1 MRKAVLSP
9 NPFPQ
14 AKQRFI
20 VDGLPESSH
29 VVTRDT
35 IEIAIE
41 TADRPDGTKVPIG
54 RTNPGEF
61 KISID
66 LADDAVRDAY
76 EGWAND
82 CIDQGSLYAYADTGL
97 SGSSIQGISPN
108 YKRNATIVYHRLYS
122 SNDSNQQ
129 PLKYRLIGCFIT
141 SRTLPD
147 YQMDGKDMAMFEF
160 NVSYDDALRFDAA
173 SKLGGQAKIVNNNA
187 VGRF

>member
-14 AKQRFI
+14 AKQRFL

-29 VVTRDT
+29 VTTRDT

-66 LADDAVRDAY
+66 LADDNVRRGY
-76 EGWAND
+76 EGWAD
-82 CIDQGSLYAYADTGL
+82 GCIDQGSRYTYSDSGL
-97 SGSSIQGISPN
+97 GISED
-108 YKRNATIVYHRLYS
+108 YKRNATIIYYRLYQS
-122 SNDSNQQ
+122 RNPDMQ

-147 YQMDGKDMAMFEF
+147 YQMDGKDMAMYEF
-160 NVSYDDALRFDAA
+160 NISYDDAMRYDDAA
-173 SKLGGQAKIVNNNA
+173 NLRLNTTLRNNS
-187 VGRF
+187 

>member
-1 MRKAVLSP
+1 MRKAVLSN

-14 AKQRFI
+14 AKQRFL
-20 VDGLPESSH
+20 VDNLPESAR

-66 LADDAVRDAY
+66 LADDLVREGFENWADACIDKGSRYSWGNSGEGISKDYKRDATLIY
-76 EGWAND
+76 
-82 CIDQGSLYAYADTGL
+82 Y
-97 SGSSIQGISPN
+97 
-108 YKRNATIVYHRLYS
+108 RLFKS
-122 SNDSNQQ
+122 TDGDQQ
-129 PLKYRLIGCFIT
+129 PLKYRLIGCFVT

-147 YQMDGKDMAMFEF
+147 YQMDGKDMSMYEF
-160 NVSYDDALRFDAA
+160 NISYDDAMKFD
-173 SKLGGQAKIVNNNA
+173 QAGNIDSGN
-187 VGRF
+187 G

>member
-1 MRKAVLSP
+1 MRKAVLSS

-20 VDGLPESSH
+20 VDNLDESSN

-41 TADRPDGTKVPIG
+41 TTDRPDGTKVPIG

-66 LADDAVRDAY
+66 LADDRVRRQYENWADA
-76 EGWAND
+76 
-82 CIDQGSLYAYADTGL
+82 CIDLGSRYTYSN
-97 SGSSIQGISPN
+97 SGVGISED
-108 YKRNATIVYHRLYS
+108 YKRNATLVYYRLFQS
-122 SNDSNQQ
+122 DNPDMQ
-129 PLKYRLIGCFIT
+129 PLKYRLIGCFVT

-147 YQMDGKDMAMFEF
+147 YAMDGKDMAMYEF
-160 NVSYDDALRFDAA
+160 NISYDDAMRYDDASGLGLNTQNVA
-173 SKLGGQAKIVNNNA
+173 ALGGV
-187 VGRF
+187 

>member
-20 VDGLPESSH
+20 VDGLLESSH
-29 VVTRDT
+29 VATRDT

-66 LADDAVRDAY
+66 LADDAVRRDY
-76 EGWAND
+76 EGWADD
-82 CIDQGSLYAYADTGL
+82 CIDRGSRYTYGDANAAG
-97 SGSSIQGISPN
+97 GAIEGISPN
-108 YKRNATIVYHRLYS
+108 YKRDATLVYYRLYRS
-122 SNDSNQQ
+122 DQADQQ
-129 PLKYRLIGCFIT
+129 PLKYRLIGCFVT

-147 YQMDGKDMAMFEF
+147 YQMDGKDMSMYEF
-160 NVSYDDALRFDAA
+160 NISYDDAMRYDDAA
-173 SKLGGQAKIVNNNA
+173 GLGLNTQNTAAIGQ
-187 VGRF
+187 F

>member
-1 MRKAVLSP
+1 MRKAVLST

-14 AKQRFI
+14 AKQRFL
-20 VDGLPESSH
+20 VDGLDESSH

-66 LADDAVRDAY
+66 LADDTVRRGYEAWADAS
-76 EGWAND
+76 
-82 CIDQGSLYAYADTGL
+82 IDLGSRYSYSD
-97 SGSSIQGISPN
+97 SGVGIDAN
-108 YKRNATIVYHRLYS
+108 YKRNATLIYYRLHQS
-122 SNDSNQQ
+122 RDPDEQ
-129 PLKYRLIGCFIT
+129 PLKYRLIGCFVT

-147 YQMDGKDMAMFEF
+147 YQMDGKDMAMYEF
-160 NVSYDDALRFDAA
+160 SISYDDAMRFDDAA
-173 SKLGGQAKIVNNNA
+173 GLGLNA
-187 VGRF
+187 QNTSGSGALFGGTV